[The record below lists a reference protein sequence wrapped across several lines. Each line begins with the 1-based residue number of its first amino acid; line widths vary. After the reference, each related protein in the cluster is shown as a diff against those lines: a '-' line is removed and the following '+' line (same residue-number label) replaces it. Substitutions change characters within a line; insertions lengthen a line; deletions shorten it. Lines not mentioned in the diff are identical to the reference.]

1 MTRGNQRELA
11 REKNAKKQSATKASE
26 TAANAG
32 LSLEERKERDA
43 QRMREKQKAKDEA
56 KLAGKVQEE
65 KK

>member
-11 REKNAKKQSATKASE
+11 RERNAKKQSATKASE

-43 QRMREKQKAKDEA
+43 QRMREKQKAKEEA
-56 KLAGKVQEE
+56 KAAAGNEGS